1 MIVVFKLDYQ
11 EMIACLKGEGIPDEC
26 LSFLNTGVGHEKCQ
40 EKLNGQPVAELET
53 ASNKC
58 FGVSNTGR

>member
-1 MIVVFKLDYQ
+1 
-11 EMIACLKGEGIPDEC
+11 MIACLKGEGIPNEC

-40 EKLNGQPVAELET
+40 EKLNGQPVAELEM

>member
-40 EKLNGQPVAELET
+40 EKLNEKTATELET
-53 ASNKC
+53 TSNKC
-58 FGVSNTGR
+58 FGVSNTGG